1 MAELNLD
8 YYTAKDHYSDGDIEE
23 TLLKMAQE
31 GKSFEDLPE
40 DEVSFPIVY
49 HFSGLR
55 ENILSWYPLK
65 ETDSV
70 LEIGA
75 GCGAITGMLCRKA
88 GHVTS
93 VELSKRRADINYA
106 RNNDKENLTIMVG
119 NLNDMTFPEKFDY
132 VVVNGVLEYA
142 MSFTEGKTPYETFL
156 QRMGAYL
163 KPEGRLLIA
172 IENRLGLKYFAGA
185 PEDHTDLH
193 FFGINGYPGNQSV
206 RTFSKNE
213 LGELLEN
220 SGFPFLHFYYPY
232 PDYKFPTEIFT
243 DESLYTNSYGRNY
256 PVYTDKTADLFSE
269 HAGVKAFEKEKIL
282 SSFVNSFLVEA
293 GRTERQEKEE
303 ILYVKLNQERK
314 EKFRL
319 LTKIVRENGEVRA
332 EKEAMVPEAEW
343 FLKTLEKLGAE
354 KTGSDKYKNLPCK
367 AENGKVSY
375 PLLTGKT
382 LHQEIAELAH
392 EGKTGELKGLL
403 KNFHRDFFQSRRIMD
418 YRTKEFCEVFGKYP
432 GRTDYECVCP
442 ANVDLICSNIFMGES
457 QNQIID
463 YEWMFDFPVPVNFIM
478 WRLIHELYTHI
489 PELPQLIHEDDMMA
503 EFEIGYTDYEIFM
516 KWTMHFVYE
525 YVGCGSL
532 LPFEQKKVPVSVT
545 ELVNR
550 EREKH
555 QMHSKI
561 YYDLGEGFCEE
572 HTLYAEGK
580 LTGNR
585 FRVDFD
591 LSEIEG
597 IKNLRWNPANGH
609 FLKVKVER
617 LDCGC
622 SAELVPQGVHMKVDN
637 SITAFFTTDGFYL
650 IHVTHPENVD
660 KIVIEGKLDCLELP
674 DVEKLLAFEKER
686 EVRREQERVKKEAE
700 RAAKQAAEE
709 AARMQEEA
717 LRHPGKKAQVK
728 RLVKKVLHYHTEP
741 ATVMGVEATPTCM
754 GSVDFFHYENGTLN
768 AIGWGFDRT
777 FASIGQRRI

>member
-40 DEVSFPIVY
+40 DEVSFPMVY

-303 ILYVKLNQERK
+303 ILYLLRK
-314 EKFRL
+314 RGFRVTKQREL
-319 LTKIVRENGEVRA
+319 ILDIVFEHECASCKEIYYQAIQRDPGIGMATVYRMVNTLTDIGV
-332 EKEAMVPEAEW
+332 
-343 FLKTLEKLGAE
+343 LKVATLKPQTALGS
-354 KTGSDKYKNLPCK
+354 GSGC
-367 AENGKVSY
+367 
-375 PLLTGKT
+375 
-382 LHQEIAELAH
+382 QI
-392 EGKTGELKGLL
+392 LL
-403 KNFHRDFFQSRRIMD
+403 KN
-418 YRTKEFCEVFGKYP
+418 
-432 GRTDYECVCP
+432 
-442 ANVDLICSNIFMGES
+442 
-457 QNQIID
+457 QN
-463 YEWMFDFPVPVNFIM
+463 
-478 WRLIHELYTHI
+478 
-489 PELPQLIHEDDMMA
+489 
-503 EFEIGYTDYEIFM
+503 
-516 KWTMHFVYE
+516 
-525 YVGCGSL
+525 
-532 LPFEQKKVPVSVT
+532 
-545 ELVNR
+545 
-550 EREKH
+550 
-555 QMHSKI
+555 
-561 YYDLGEGFCEE
+561 
-572 HTLYAEGK
+572 
-580 LTGNR
+580 
-585 FRVDFD
+585 
-591 LSEIEG
+591 
-597 IKNLRWNPANGH
+597 
-609 FLKVKVER
+609 
-617 LDCGC
+617 
-622 SAELVPQGVHMKVDN
+622 
-637 SITAFFTTDGFYL
+637 
-650 IHVTHPENVD
+650 
-660 KIVIEGKLDCLELP
+660 KIVLNQTEWTEVLQNVLRRKGYNYNAADEI
-674 DVEKLLAFEKER
+674 VE
-686 EVRREQERVKKEAE
+686 VTIQ
-700 RAAKQAAEE
+700 
-709 AARMQEEA
+709 
-717 LRHPGKKAQVK
+717 
-728 RLVKKVLHYHTEP
+728 
-741 ATVMGVEATPTCM
+741 
-754 GSVDFFHYENGTLN
+754 
-768 AIGWGFDRT
+768 
-777 FASIGQRRI
+777 